1 MAKSTFFKDFKAF
14 ISKGNIID
22 MAVGVIIGG
31 AFGKIITSLV
41 NDIVMPPIGL
51 AIGGVA
57 FSDLK
62 AVISEP
68 VLNEAGEV
76 VKEAV
81 TINYG
86 NFIQLIL
93 EFLIIA
99 LCVFLVLRGIMK
111 AKALAE
117 KAKKKEEEEKAA
129 EPAPEPEP
137 EPEPEPSEEVLLLRE
152 IRDSLK
158 KE

>member
-1 MAKSTFFKDFKAF
+1 MAEEKKGFFKEFKEF
-14 ISKGNIID
+14 ISKGNIVD

-31 AFGKIITSLV
+31 AFGKIVTSLV

-51 AIGGVA
+51 AIGGVN
-57 FSDLK
+57 FSNLK
-62 AVISEP
+62 ATIA
-68 VLNEAGEV
+68 EAVVENGEV

-99 LCVFLVLRGIMK
+99 LCVFLVLKAIMK
-111 AKALAE
+111 AKSLAE
-117 KAKKKEEEEKAA
+117 KMKKKEEEA
-129 EPAPEPEP
+129 PAPEPEP

-152 IRDSLK
+152 IRDALKDK